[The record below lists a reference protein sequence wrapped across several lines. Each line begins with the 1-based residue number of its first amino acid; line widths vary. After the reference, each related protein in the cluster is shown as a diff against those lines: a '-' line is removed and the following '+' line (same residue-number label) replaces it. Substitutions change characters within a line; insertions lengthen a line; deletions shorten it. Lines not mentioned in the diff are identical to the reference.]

1 MKRQPALKRSLGF
14 WALMLCSIGAILG
27 AGIYVLIG
35 KAAALGGNAV
45 WMSFGISALL
55 AAFTGLSYAEL
66 VSMFPKSSAEYGYT
80 KKAFGEKIGFIIGML
95 IILASVVSAATVAIG
110 FAGYFSNMFP
120 VAIIPV
126 AIALIIVLSGVLI
139 YGIRESAWMAII
151 FTLIE
156 IVGLIIVIIIG
167 IPYLGSVNY
176 LDTSAGF
183 SSIFAA
189 AALIFFAYLGFE
201 EIARLGEE
209 TKNPTKTIPKALIYS
224 IIISAILYILVAVTS
239 VSVVDWQTLGHSTAP
254 LADVVAIAFGSN
266 AFLLISVIA
275 LFATANT
282 VLFIMLAG
290 SRIIYG
296 MSKEKAF
303 PKKLSEILK
312 NRKTPIYAI
321 LITMI
326 FTIAFTLVGNIE
338 TIASLTDYAIFI
350 VFIAINAAAI
360 VLRYKLPTAKRPF
373 KMPANIGKFPVIAL
387 LGIITSILMLLHLDI
402 MIIIYGIIITLIIFA
417 FYEVY
422 EHHKKSSKR
431 KIHIGSQ

>member
-1 MKRQPALKRSLGF
+1 
-14 WALMLCSIGAILG
+14 MLCSVGAILG

-35 KAAALGGNAV
+35 KAAGLGGNAV

-80 KKAFGEKIGFIIGML
+80 KKAFGEKIGFVIGML

-110 FAGYFSNMFP
+110 FAGYFSGIFN

-126 AIALIIVLSGVLI
+126 AIALIIILSGVLI
-139 YGIRESAWMAII
+139 YGIRESAWMAIV

-156 IVGLIIVIIIG
+156 MAGLIIVIIIG
-167 IPYLGSVNY
+167 IPHLGSVNY
-176 LDTSAGF
+176 FDTSAGF

-201 EIARLGEE
+201 EITRLGEE
-209 TKNPTKTIPKALIYS
+209 TKNPTKTISKALIYS
-224 IIISAILYILVAVTS
+224 IIISTVLYILVALTV
-239 VSVVDWQTLGHSTAP
+239 VSVVDWHVLGKSAAP
-254 LADVVAIAFGSN
+254 LADVVTTAFGSN

-303 PKKLSEILK
+303 PSKLSEILK

-326 FTIAFTLVGNIE
+326 FTIVFAMVGKIE

-350 VFIAINAAAI
+350 VFIAINTAAI
-360 VLRYKLPTAKRPF
+360 VLRYKLPKVRRPF
-373 KMPANIGKFPVIAL
+373 KMPANLGKFPIIAL
-387 LGIITSILMLLHLDI
+387 LGIITSIFMLLHLELI
-402 MIIIYGIIITLIIFA
+402 IIIYGVILTLAIFTS
-417 FYEVY
+417 YEVY
-422 EHHKKSSKR
+422 EHYKKSSKR
-431 KIHIGSQ
+431 SKQKQSLMLSK